1 MAARAMEHAE
11 AIETDGAPQDNKHT
25 YIMPAYGMPEQ
36 LFPGLS
42 IMPSGPYQQTLGFIL
57 NDTARLLRK
66 RFEQRARHLGL
77 TRAQWQ
83 ALAYLARNEG
93 IQQGLLAEILELE
106 PITLGRILDRLEA
119 AELIERRRHAADRRV
134 WLLHL
139 KPKAHALMA
148 DMFEIGDATRAEAL
162 ADVSEADREALT
174 RILTTMKANLAE
186 ACSMPVEGAAPA
198 RRATHG

>member
-1 MAARAMEHAE
+1 MA
-11 AIETDGAPQDNKHT
+11 
-25 YIMPAYGMPEQ
+25 
-36 LFPGLS
+36 
-42 IMPSGPYQQTLGFIL
+42 SGPYQQTLGFIL

-83 ALAYLARNEG
+83 VLSYLARNEG
-93 IQQGLLAEILELE
+93 IQQSALAEILELE

-139 KPKAHALMA
+139 KPKAHALMT
-148 DMFEIGDATRAEAL
+148 DMFDLADATSAEAL
-162 ADVSEADREALT
+162 AAVTEADRATLNPPP
-174 RILTTMKANLAE
+174 KFGG
-186 ACSMPVEGAAPA
+186 VGA
-198 RRATHG
+198 GKG

>member
-1 MAARAMEHAE
+1 M
-11 AIETDGAPQDNKHT
+11 T
-25 YIMPAYGMPEQ
+25 
-36 LFPGLS
+36 
-42 IMPSGPYQQTLGFIL
+42 SGPYQQTLGFIL

-66 RFEQRARHLGL
+66 RFEQRARYIGL

-93 IQQGLLAEILELE
+93 IQQSALADILELE

-139 KPKAHALMA
+139 RPKAHELIKE
-148 DMFEIGDATRAEAL
+148 MFAIGDATREEAL
-162 ADVSEADREALT
+162 SGVSEADRQALT
-174 RILTTMKANLAE
+174 RILIAVKSNLVD
-186 ACSMPVEGAAPA
+186 ACDRPVEDAAPA
-198 RRATHG
+198 RRSSHG

>member
-1 MAARAMEHAE
+1 
-11 AIETDGAPQDNKHT
+11 
-25 YIMPAYGMPEQ
+25 
-36 LFPGLS
+36 
-42 IMPSGPYQQTLGFIL
+42 MPSGPYQQTLGFIL

-93 IQQGLLAEILELE
+93 IQQSALAEILELE

-119 AELIERRRHAADRRV
+119 AELVERRRHAADRRV

-148 DMFEIGDATRAEAL
+148 DMFDIGDATRAEAL
-162 ADVSEADREALT
+162 AGVSEADRATLT
-174 RILTTMKANLAE
+174 RILIAMKANLAD
-186 ACSMPVEGAAPA
+186 ACGRPIDDAAPA
-198 RRATHG
+198 RRASHG

>member
-1 MAARAMEHAE
+1 
-11 AIETDGAPQDNKHT
+11 
-25 YIMPAYGMPEQ
+25 
-36 LFPGLS
+36 
-42 IMPSGPYQQTLGFIL
+42 MPSGPYQQTLGFIL

-93 IQQGLLAEILELE
+93 IQQSALAEILELE

-119 AELIERRRHAADRRV
+119 ANLIERRRHATDRRV

-139 KPKAHALMA
+139 KPSAHALME
-148 DMFEIGDATRAEAL
+148 DMFAIGDATRAEAL
-162 ADVSEADREALT
+162 AGVGEADRAALT
-174 RILTTMKANLAE
+174 RILIAMKANLAQ
-186 ACSMPVEGAAPA
+186 ACNNPVEGAAPV
-198 RRATHG
+198 RRVSNG

>member
-1 MAARAMEHAE
+1 
-11 AIETDGAPQDNKHT
+11 
-25 YIMPAYGMPEQ
+25 MPA
-36 LFPGLS
+36 
-42 IMPSGPYQQTLGFIL
+42 GPYQQTLGFIL

-93 IQQGLLAEILELE
+93 IQQSALADILELE
-106 PITLGRILDRLEA
+106 PITLGRTLDRLET

-139 KPKAHALMA
+139 KPKAHALIK
-148 DMFEIGDATRAEAL
+148 DMFDIGDATRAEAL
-162 ADVSEADREALT
+162 DGVNEADRATLT
-174 RILTTMKANLAE
+174 RILIAMKANLAE
-186 ACSMPVEGAAPA
+186 ACGRPVEDAAPPA
-198 RRATHG
+198 RRVSNG